1 MQKLEPTKTLT
12 IYTENKPAVI
22 ARIANLLRKRN
33 ISIEAIRA
41 DTKKMVANVNGVKAS
56 VIEIV
61 AEFKDEHQCENVA
74 RQIERLINVLKV
86 NSKIKF

>member
-1 MQKLEPTKTLT
+1 MTASLT

-33 ISIEAIRA
+33 ISIEAIHA
-41 DTKKMVANVNGVKAS
+41 DTKKMVARVYGAKAS
-56 VIEIV
+56 VIEII
-61 AEFKDEHQCENVA
+61 AEFKDERQCENVA

>member
-1 MQKLEPTKTLT
+1 MTAPLT

-33 ISIEAIRA
+33 ISIEAIHA
-41 DTKKMVANVNGVKAS
+41 DTKKMVARVYGAKAS
-56 VIEIV
+56 VIEII

>member
-1 MQKLEPTKTLT
+1 MTATLT
-12 IYTENKPAVI
+12 IYAENKPAVI

-33 ISIEAIRA
+33 ISIEAIHA
-41 DTKKMVANVNGVKAS
+41 DTKKMVARVYGAKAS
-56 VIEIV
+56 VIEII

>member
-1 MQKLEPTKTLT
+1 MTASLT

-33 ISIEAIRA
+33 ISIEAIHA
-41 DTKKMVANVNGVKAS
+41 DTKKMVARVYGAKAS

>member
-1 MQKLEPTKTLT
+1 MTTLLT
-12 IYTENKPAVI
+12 IYTENQPGVI

-41 DTKKMVANVNGVKAS
+41 DTKKMVVKVMGVKAS
-56 VIEIV
+56 VVEIV
-61 AEFKDEHQCENVA
+61 AEFKDEHQAGNVA

-86 NSKIKF
+86 KSSKFKMQN